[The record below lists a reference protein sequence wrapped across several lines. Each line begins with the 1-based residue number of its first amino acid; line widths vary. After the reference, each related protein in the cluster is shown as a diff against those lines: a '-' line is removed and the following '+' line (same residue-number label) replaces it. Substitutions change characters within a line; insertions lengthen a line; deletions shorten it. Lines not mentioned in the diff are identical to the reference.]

1 MHNNKV
7 VFILLDGLQSY
18 YAKEYLG
25 YLEHLCEYK
34 KAAKYE
40 VLGEL
45 PSASRPMYETIFTG
59 VPVYE
64 HGITNNGICRL
75 SNQEHIFKLIK
86 ENHKKS
92 LALAY
97 YWISELYL
105 SAPFNKDRDIYH
117 DDSKSNIDH
126 GLFYFEDTFPDNHL
140 YALSSCLM
148 TKDDYDF
155 IFIHPMNIDDA
166 GHKFGVESK
175 EYGNA
180 VIQNDKLLSTYIPQ
194 WINAGYS
201 IIVGADHG
209 MTKDCYHG
217 GNSLEQ
223 RQTALYIIDSRV
235 IGGYHPKQLTT
246 LEFAPLLCYL
256 LGIQPTQKMK
266 SLEVEFNHEHKE
278 KL

>member
-59 VPVYE
+59 IPVYE
-64 HGITNNGICRL
+64 HGITSNGICRL

-97 YWISELYL
+97 YW
-105 SAPFNKDRDIYH
+105 
-117 DDSKSNIDH
+117 
-126 GLFYFEDTFPDNHL
+126 
-140 YALSSCLM
+140 
-148 TKDDYDF
+148 
-155 IFIHPMNIDDA
+155 
-166 GHKFGVESK
+166 
-175 EYGNA
+175 
-180 VIQNDKLLSTYIPQ
+180 
-194 WINAGYS
+194 
-201 IIVGADHG
+201 
-209 MTKDCYHG
+209 
-217 GNSLEQ
+217 
-223 RQTALYIIDSRV
+223 
-235 IGGYHPKQLTT
+235 
-246 LEFAPLLCYL
+246 
-256 LGIQPTQKMK
+256 
-266 SLEVEFNHEHKE
+266 
-278 KL
+278 

>member
-105 SAPFNKDRDIYH
+105 FAPFNKDRDIYH
-117 DDSKSNIDH
+117 DDSK
-126 GLFYFEDTFPDNHL
+126 
-140 YALSSCLM
+140 
-148 TKDDYDF
+148 
-155 IFIHPMNIDDA
+155 
-166 GHKFGVESK
+166 
-175 EYGNA
+175 
-180 VIQNDKLLSTYIPQ
+180 
-194 WINAGYS
+194 
-201 IIVGADHG
+201 
-209 MTKDCYHG
+209 
-217 GNSLEQ
+217 
-223 RQTALYIIDSRV
+223 
-235 IGGYHPKQLTT
+235 
-246 LEFAPLLCYL
+246 
-256 LGIQPTQKMK
+256 
-266 SLEVEFNHEHKE
+266 
-278 KL
+278 

>member
-64 HGITNNGICRL
+64 HGITNNGICCL
-75 SNQEHIFKLIK
+75 SNQ
-86 ENHKKS
+86 
-92 LALAY
+92 
-97 YWISELYL
+97 
-105 SAPFNKDRDIYH
+105 
-117 DDSKSNIDH
+117 
-126 GLFYFEDTFPDNHL
+126 DTFPDNHL
-140 YALSSCLM
+140 YALSSCFM
-148 TKDDYDF
+148 NKDEYDF
-155 IFIHPMNIDDA
+155 VFIHPMNIDDA

-235 IGGYHPKQLTT
+235 IGGYHSKQLTT

-256 LGIQPTQKMK
+256 LDIQPTQKMK

>member
-1 MHNNKV
+1 MHNKKV
-7 VFILLDGLQSY
+7 IFVLLDGLQSH
-18 YAKEYLG
+18 YAKEHLG

-64 HGITNNGICRL
+64 HGISNNGVCRL
-75 SNQEHIFKLIK
+75 SNQEHLFHLLKQ
-86 ENHKKS
+86 NNKKS

-105 SAPFNKDRDIYH
+105 SAPFCKERDIYH
-117 DDSKSNIDH
+117 HDMASNINQ
-126 GLFYFEDTFPDNHL
+126 GFFYYEDTYPDNHL
-140 YALSSCLM
+140 YDLSSCLM
-148 TKDDYDF
+148 NKEDYDF
-155 IFIHPMNIDDA
+155 VFIHPMNIDDA
-166 GHKFGVESK
+166 GHKYGAGSK
-175 EYGNA
+175 EYAHA

-194 WINAGYS
+194 WIEAGYS
-201 IIVGADHG
+201 VVVGADHG
-209 MTKDCYHG
+209 MSENGYHG
-217 GNSLEQ
+217 GESLEQ
-223 RQTALYIIDSRV
+223 RQTALYIVDSCV
-235 IGGYHPKQLTT
+235 VGGYHSKQLTT
-246 LEFAPLLCYL
+246 LEFTPLLCYL

-266 SLEVEFNHEHKE
+266 SLEVTFNNESKE